1 MTMQFTSQANTA
13 PGRAPRQV
21 NAWLWLVAG
30 AAAVAAIA
38 LAGLPALAGSF
49 SGTAPHGY
57 WYISRACAFVAF
69 GLLWLSMLAGLGIT
83 SRLARYWPSLPGS
96 FELHRFTALLGL
108 GFAAMHA
115 LVLLGDQYINYSVG
129 QLLVP
134 FMSSNYRQAW
144 VGFGQL
150 AIYLLAAV
158 AFSFYVKDRL
168 GIHAWRLIHMLSFAL
183 FLMTIIHGLGS
194 GTDSGSL
201 WAQALYWGS
210 ALSVLGLSVYR
221 VVAVRRGRAKADR
234 GTANLVATGGRP
246 PAPPAGAVADA
257 PARLVR
263 PGVLVPSGSP
273 YAGRGRAPRVSPDR

>member
-1 MTMQFTSQANTA
+1 MTMQTIPQSNA
-13 PGRAPRQV
+13 APRPV
-21 NAWLWLVAG
+21 SAWLWLVAG
-30 AAAVAAIA
+30 AAAVAAIV

-134 FMSSNYRQAW
+134 FMSTNYRQAW

-150 AIYLLAAV
+150 AIYMLAIV

-183 FLMTIIHGLGS
+183 FLMTIIHGVAS
-194 GTDSGSL
+194 GTDSANL
-201 WAQALYWGS
+201 WAQALYWGV

-221 VVAVRRGRAKADR
+221 MLAVRRGRAKADP
-234 GTANLVATGGRP
+234 TAKVLVATGGRA
-246 PAPPAGAVADA
+246 PAPPTTAVAGA
-257 PARLVR
+257 PARMVR
-263 PGVLVPSGSP
+263 ARVLVPSGTAYAARSRE
-273 YAGRGRAPRVSPDR
+273 AGRRE

>member
-1 MTMQFTSQANTA
+1 MTMQLTPQSNAMLSAT
-13 PGRAPRQV
+13 PRQTGT
-21 NAWLWLVAG
+21 WLRLVAG
-30 AAAVAAIA
+30 AAAVGAIA

-49 SGTAPHGY
+49 AGTAPHAY

-83 SRLARYWPSLPGS
+83 SRLARYWPGLPGS

-115 LVLLGDQYINYSVG
+115 LVLLGDQYINYSVA

-134 FMSSNYRQAW
+134 FMSTNYRQAW

-150 AIYLLAAV
+150 AIYMFAIV

-183 FLMTIIHGLGS
+183 FLMTIFHGVAG
-194 GTDSGSL
+194 GTDSANL
-201 WAQALYWGS
+201 WAQALYWS
-210 ALSVLGLSVYR
+210 AALSVLGLSVYR
-221 VVAVRRGRAKADR
+221 VRAGRRGRAKADR
-234 GTANLVATGGRP
+234 AAKVLVVTPGRP
-246 PAPPAGAVADA
+246 PAPPAAVTGTS
-257 PARLVR
+257 PRLVR
-263 PGVLVPSGSP
+263 AGVLVPRGTAYIGRSRGSE
-273 YAGRGRAPRVSPDR
+273 RLE

>member
-1 MTMQFTSQANTA
+1 MQITPQPSAA
-13 PGRAPRQV
+13 PGAAPWHV
-21 NAWLWLVAG
+21 SAWLWLVAG

-49 SGTAPHGY
+49 SGAAPHAY

-158 AFSFYVKDRL
+158 AFSFYIKDRL

-201 WAQALYWGS
+201 WAQALYWGG

-221 VVAVRRGRAKADR
+221 VLAVRRGRAKADR
-234 GTANLVATGGRP
+234 AATGLVAAAGRAPARPTGQVTG
-246 PAPPAGAVADA
+246 A

-273 YAGRGRAPRVSPDR
+273 YAGREHKPRVNLER

>member
-1 MTMQFTSQANTA
+1 MMQTTSQSNAA
-13 PGRAPRQV
+13 LRPV
-21 NAWLWLVAG
+21 SAWLWWVAG
-30 AAAVAAIA
+30 AAAVAAVT

-49 SGTAPHGY
+49 AGTAPHVY

-134 FMSSNYRQAW
+134 FMSTNYRQAW

-150 AIYLLAAV
+150 AIYMLAVV

-183 FLMTIIHGLGS
+183 FLMTIIHGVAS
-194 GTDSGSL
+194 GTDSASL
-201 WAQALYWGS
+201 WAQALYWS
-210 ALSVLGLSVYR
+210 AALSVLGLSVYR
-221 VVAVRRGRAKADR
+221 VLAVRPGRAKTDR
-234 GTANLVATGGRP
+234 AATRLVATGGR
-246 PAPPAGAVADA
+246 APVVPAGAVAA
-257 PARLVR
+257 PSARLVR
-263 PGVLVPSGSP
+263 TGVLVPSGTT
-273 YAGRGRAPRVSPDR
+273 YAGRSREPRRPE

>member
-1 MTMQFTSQANTA
+1 MTMQTTSLSHGA
-13 PGRAPRQV
+13 PGAAARSTG
-21 NAWLWLVAG
+21 AWLWLVAG
-30 AAAVAAIA
+30 AAAMGTIA

-49 SGTAPHGY
+49 AGTAPHGY

-69 GLLWLSMLAGLGIT
+69 GLLWLSVLAGLGIT

-115 LVLLGDQYINYSVG
+115 LVLLGDAYMNYTLA

-134 FMSSNYRQAW
+134 FMSTNYRQAW

-150 AIYLLAAV
+150 AIYLLAVV

-183 FLMTIIHGLGS
+183 FLMTIIHGVAG

-201 WAQALYWGS
+201 WAQALYWS
-210 ALSVLGLSVYR
+210 AALSVLGLSVYR
-221 VVAVRRGRAKADR
+221 VLAVRRGRVKAHPAAK
-234 GTANLVATGGRP
+234 GLVATAGRA
-246 PAPPAGAVADA
+246 PAPLAATVTHPG
-257 PARLVR
+257 PRMVR
-263 PGVLVPSGSP
+263 AGVLVPGEAA
-273 YAGRGRAPRVSPDR
+273 YAGRTRGPVSSE

>member
-1 MTMQFTSQANTA
+1 MQLTPQSNA
-13 PGRAPRQV
+13 APRQTGI
-21 NAWLWLVAG
+21 WLWLVAG
-30 AAAVAAIA
+30 AAAVGAIA
-38 LAGLPALAGSF
+38 LAGLPALANSF
-49 SGTAPHGY
+49 AGTAPHAY

-83 SRLARYWPSLPGS
+83 SRLARYWPGLPGS

-115 LVLLGDQYINYSVG
+115 LVLLGDPYMNYTLA

-134 FMSSNYRQAW
+134 FMSTEYRQAW

-150 AIYLLAAV
+150 AIYLLAVV

-183 FLMTIIHGLGS
+183 FLMTIIHGVAG
-194 GTDSGSL
+194 GTDSGNL
-201 WAQALYWGS
+201 WAQALYWIA

-221 VVAVRRGRAKADR
+221 VPAVRRGRAKADP
-234 GTANLVATGGRP
+234 AAKVLVATAGRAPVP
-246 PAPPAGAVADA
+246 PAAPVTGAS
-257 PARLVR
+257 PRMVR
-263 PGVLVPSGSP
+263 AGVLVPSGTA
-273 YAGRGRAPRVSPDR
+273 YVGRSRGSERLE

>member
-1 MTMQFTSQANTA
+1 MQITPQPSAA
-13 PGRAPRQV
+13 PGAAPWHV
-21 NAWLWLVAG
+21 SAWLWLVAG

-49 SGTAPHGY
+49 SGAAPHAY

-108 GFAAMHA
+108 GFAAMHV
-115 LVLLGDQYINYSVG
+115 LVLLADQYINYSVA

-183 FLMTIIHGLGS
+183 FLMTIIHGVAS
-194 GTDSGSL
+194 GTDSGDL

-221 VVAVRRGRAKADR
+221 VPAVRRGRAKADR
-234 GTANLVATGGRP
+234 AATGLLATGGRAP
-246 PAPPAGAVADA
+246 SPPAGAAA
-257 PARLVR
+257 GPPARLVR
-263 PGVLVPSGSP
+263 PGVLVPSGP
-273 YAGRGRAPRVSPDR
+273 PHAGRTRRPGQPG